1 MKIVKFLYACW
12 CFFWFLFF
20 MLLLYP
26 LFAFTIFIRKYQ
38 ENVKYLFKFWARA
51 TITMSFLTIKETHAF
66 EPDPHQAYVYC
77 ANHTSFLDI
86 ALIHATVKSPVIF
99 LGKESLARI
108 PLFGFIFRH
117 LNIAVNRESKISSY
131 QAFEKV
137 KQILETGKS
146 VVIFAEGGI
155 NHRRV
160 PGLLP
165 FKDGAFRSAIEKQV
179 PIVPVV
185 MPFNWIVLP
194 PYQPFVT
201 YHPLHICYLPP
212 VPTQG
217 LTINDVDA
225 LKKRVYQEMLFALQ
239 KYFPQLLN
247 ESIH

>member
-1 MKIVKFLYACW
+1 MKGIKFLYACW

-26 LFAFTIFIRKYQ
+26 LFVFMIFIQKHQ
-38 ENVKYLFKFWARA
+38 NNVRYLFRFWARA
-51 TITMSFLTIKETHAF
+51 MLKMSFLPIKVTYSF
-66 EPDPHQAYVYC
+66 EPDAQQPYVYC

-86 ALIHATVKSPVIF
+86 ALIHATVKSSVIF

-108 PLFGFIFRH
+108 PVFGFIFRH
-117 LNIAVNRESKISSY
+117 LNISVKRESKISSY

-137 KQILETGKS
+137 KQVLDTGKS

-155 NHRRV
+155 NRHRV

-185 MPFNWIVLP
+185 MPFNWMVLP
-194 PYQPFVT
+194 PYQPFVG
-201 YHPLHICYLPP
+201 YHPLYIEYLPP
-212 VPTQG
+212 VPTKG
-217 LTINDVDA
+217 LTLEDVDT
-225 LKKRVYQEMLFALQ
+225 LKKHVYQEMLNALQ
-239 KYFPQLLN
+239 KYFSQPL
-247 ESIH
+247 H